1 MAAHTLQP
9 EVIVLDISMPG
20 MNGFEVATCLHN
32 AGSNPRE
39 PPVGIDEGAG
49 AREGDR
55 RSLEI
60 RSTPSSGTTV
70 ELRVPTST
78 IRSVVP

>member
-1 MAAHTLQP
+1 
-9 EVIVLDISMPG
+9 VLDISMPG
-20 MNGFEVATCLHN
+20 MNGLEVATCISN

-39 PPVGIDEGAG
+39 PPAGIDEYTG
-49 AREGDR
+49 ARERDR
-55 RSLEI
+55 RNLEI

-70 ELRVPTST
+70 ELRVPTSI